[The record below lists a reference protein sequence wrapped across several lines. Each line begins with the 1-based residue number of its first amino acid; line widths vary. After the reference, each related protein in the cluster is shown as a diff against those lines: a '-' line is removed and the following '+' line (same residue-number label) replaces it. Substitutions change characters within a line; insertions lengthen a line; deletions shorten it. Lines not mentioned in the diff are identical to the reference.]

1 MLTLV
6 LDRLIKRLSQR
17 LAMLV
22 QEGHRGHNGE
32 QWKYCTHLCSLY
44 LFVSAGLSSFLRV
57 VSLCLCVCVSVF
69 VFCCLQCMCPYVF
82 DFSVLFVNLC
92 ARACLG
98 QAWSTSCFRAFSAQD
113 SP

>member
-57 VSLCLCVCVSVF
+57 VSLCLCVCVCLCLSFVACNVCVLMSLTL
-69 VFCCLQCMCPYVF
+69 VFCL
-82 DFSVLFVNLC
+82 
-92 ARACLG
+92 
-98 QAWSTSCFRAFSAQD
+98 
-113 SP
+113 